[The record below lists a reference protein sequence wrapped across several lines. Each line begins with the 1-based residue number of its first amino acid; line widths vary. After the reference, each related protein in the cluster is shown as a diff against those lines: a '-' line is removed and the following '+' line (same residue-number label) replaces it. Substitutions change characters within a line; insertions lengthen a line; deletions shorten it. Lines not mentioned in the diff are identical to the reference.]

1 MNDDI
6 FAGQWRQ
13 MRGQLKQWWGK
24 LADEDLDKIGG
35 QKDKLIGSVQ
45 EKYGYTRDLAEQE
58 IEKRFKEYGDKMS
71 SPGRDS
77 TVSNVIAGAV
87 DRATEATKVIGK
99 KIESLGS
106 VVRENAPNEGGLG
119 TMSNTVA
126 GGLESAGSYLQ
137 ESKLSQLVKDMGKL
151 IRTYPVQS
159 ALIAAGIAFFVA
171 RRDRS

>member
-24 LADEDLDKIGG
+24 LADEDFDRIAG

-45 EKYGYTRDLAEQE
+45 EKYGYTRDMAEQE
-58 IEKRFKEYGDKMS
+58 IEKHFKEYGDKMT
-71 SPGRDS
+71 SPGRDPNL
-77 TVSNVIAGAV
+77 TNVISGAV
-87 DRATEATKVIGK
+87 DKANEATKAIGK

-106 VVRENAPNEGGLG
+106 VVRETAPNEGNLG
-119 TMSNTVA
+119 TMSKTVA
-126 GGLESAGSYLQ
+126 DGFESAGTYLQ
-137 ESKLSQLVKDMGKL
+137 ENKLNRLAKDFGNL

-159 ALIAAGIAFFVA
+159 ALIAIGIGFFVV
-171 RRDRS
+171 RRDR